1 MKLFTKP
8 ALVLLLGLLL
18 AGVAAPAQAQVNIN
32 IQTPGWGPAVRS
44 NAQYY
49 YIPEIDAYYD
59 LYDRS
64 YVYFDG
70 LNWLRSYQLPVV
82 YQGYDPYQFHPVV
95 IDYIGAQ
102 PWGYIRDHRLRYRS
116 GYAYSQPRRVVVA
129 QPYRGGYYNAPRT
142 QYREQ
147 YNRGNYGNYGGGYN
161 NRRPDYDRDRDHD
174 RGNNGNRRDY
184 DNGYGRD
191 NGNDRGNGN
200 NGNGRGNN
208 EGRNSQS
215 RYGRGR

>member
-1 MKLFTKP
+1 MKLFSKS
-8 ALVLLLGLLL
+8 AVVLLLGLLL
-18 AGVAAPAQAQVNIN
+18 AGVAAPAQAQVSIN
-32 IQTPGWGPAVRS
+32 IQTPGWGPPVRS

-64 YVYFDG
+64 YVFFDG
-70 LNWLRSYQLPVV
+70 VNWLRSYQLPVA

-116 GYAYSQPRRVVVA
+116 GYAYGYGQPRVVVA
-129 QPYRGGYYNAPRT
+129 QPYYGAARGGYYNQPRA
-142 QYREQ
+142 QYREP
-147 YNRGNYGNYGGGYN
+147 YGRSGNYGGNYSSP
-161 NRRPDYDRDRDHD
+161 RPDYDRHRDND
-174 RGNNGNRRDY
+174 RGNNGN
-184 DNGYGRD
+184 GYGRE
-191 NGNDRGNGN
+191 NGGYDRGNGN

-208 EGRNSQS
+208 EGRNSQG